1 MSSKI
6 TQKREFMINN
16 QMIEVLRD
24 ELGLSKKDFSSEL
37 SITQNAYTNYS
48 KGKRAIPTDLLLK
61 IQDMYS
67 ININWLLTGK
77 GEMYLKK
84 TASQNII
91 GDHNITAGGAIN
103 GNISINTSKFNHKD
117 DVAEIIELLEY
128 APSGF
133 LTIIK
138 EKLLA
143 FKKMSEF

>member
-1 MSSKI
+1 MNKTELILSRLYKKLGIKRDVEFCSKYDI
-6 TQKREFMINN
+6 KANTLTTWKKRNKVPYEL
-16 QMIEVLRD
+16 IE
-24 ELGLSKKDFSSEL
+24 EIS
-37 SITQNAYTNYS
+37 QNE
-48 KGKRAIPTDLLLK
+48 
-61 IQDMYS
+61 
-67 ININWLLTGK
+67 NISLDWLLFG
-77 GEMYLKK
+77 KK
-84 TASQNII
+84 TLENNHSNTVI
-91 GDHNITAGGAIN
+91 GDNNITTGGTIN